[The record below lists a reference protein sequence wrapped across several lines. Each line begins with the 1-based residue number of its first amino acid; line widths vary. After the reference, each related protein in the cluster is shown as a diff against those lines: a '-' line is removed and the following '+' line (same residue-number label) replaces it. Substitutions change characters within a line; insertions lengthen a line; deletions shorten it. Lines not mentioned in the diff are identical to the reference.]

1 MTDTLIKMDID
12 QWAET
17 FKPIQNHITPDSSFG
32 GEMFET
38 FGNDLEY
45 VLTLVRQGFDKAGM
59 VWTYADGDTGT
70 FICEGYHLVNRI
82 GYFIT
87 EVPADP
93 TCQYEITVSI
103 DEESE

>member
-1 MTDTLIKMDID
+1 MTNTLIRMDIE

-38 FGNDLEY
+38 YGHDLEY
-45 VLTLVRQGFDKAGM
+45 VLTVVRQGFDKAGM
-59 VWTYADGDTGT
+59 VWTYADGDNGT
-70 FICEGYHLVNRI
+70 FICDGYHLVNRI

-87 EVPADP
+87 QVPADI
-93 TCQYEITVSI
+93 TCQYEIIVSR
-103 DEESE
+103 DDD